1 MHPGWYIFLII
12 LLFLMIIFSGIMVFS
27 TKPNMIISQVFINSR
42 ENTNSLILIP
52 LIIIFAICIILA
64 VLAGILI
71 INKSKFLNIFFIF
84 FNILLLGSIIFFS
97 VEVSKPSFT
106 FVNIDEYVIYSLI
119 ALGSVCV
126 LFGIILTIIFLK
138 DKPITNIITDD
149 EDKENYEASLRKS
162 KAKKDSIEILK
173 KLAKKSKTECDFLIK
188 YMAGGDNY
196 NISMKNIK
204 KEMFDLL
211 ENLLCDMKEK
221 NKLAEMLAGKYH
233 SVDNPKNAADQ
244 AITNLL
250 AVYDQVKYKIKS
262 SY

>member
-12 LLFLMIIFSGIMVFS
+12 LLFLMIIFSGIMIFS
-27 TKPNMIISQVFINSR
+27 TKSNMIISQVFINSR
-42 ENTNSLILIP
+42 KNTNSLILIP

-64 VLAGILI
+64 VLAGILAFSK
-71 INKSKFLNIFFIF
+71 NKSKFLNIFFIF
-84 FNILLLGSIIFFS
+84 FNILLLGSVIFFS
-97 VEVSKPSFT
+97 IEVSKPNFT
-106 FVNIDEYVIYSLI
+106 FVNIDEYVIYGLI

-149 EDKENYEASLRKS
+149 EDKEDYEASLRKS
-162 KAKKDSIEILK
+162 KAKKDSNEILK
-173 KLAKKSKTECDFLIK
+173 KLAKNSKTECDFLIK
-188 YMAGGDNY
+188 YMSGGDNY

-204 KEMFDLL
+204 KEMVDLL
-211 ENLLCDMKEK
+211 ENLLCDIKEK
-221 NKLAEMLAGKYH
+221 NKLAEMLSGKYH
-233 SVDNPKNAADQ
+233 SADNPKNAAEQ

-250 AVYDQVKYKIKS
+250 AVYDQVKP